1 MLFLINELG
10 NEFLNCEIVDKL
22 QNEKPQ
28 HSPQKAEW
36 ICAVVCQ
43 VWALAWARA
52 WQEESVRTRR
62 RSAASLAKI
71 RRKTKT
77 SVSWCC
83 CWRRVRAGCVARQQA
98 HGTIDWAPQAETSQF
113 RAPVSRDRLGLL
125 SYKIPPLFFSHL
137 PKKVHFSFPRQMVCF
152 FFFYVILVEELWN
165 FGLKRNRREA
175 NVMYDLEFNAFL
187 IIKSAP
193 L

>member
-1 MLFLINELG
+1 MR
-10 NEFLNCEIVDKL
+10 
-22 QNEKPQ
+22 
-28 HSPQKAEW
+28 SPQKAEW
-36 ICAVVCQ
+36 ICSVVGQ

-71 RRKTKT
+71 RTKTKT

-137 PKKVHFSFPRQMVCF
+137 PKKVHFSFPKQMF
-152 FFFYVILVEELWN
+152 FFFFILFSSGNFEILGWKEMGGRQMSCLTWVQCLCNYRISLAVIRLLRHVHVV
-165 FGLKRNRREA
+165 K
-175 NVMYDLEFNAFL
+175 
-187 IIKSAP
+187 
-193 L
+193 